1 MTEDLDRLLQDARAR
16 IAAAARRTDVEEARV
31 ALLGRNSDLTQQLR
45 GIATLPPEQRG
56 PVGKALNE
64 VRQAIEA
71 AFSEREAAVAEREL
85 GEQLERERVDVTLPG
100 AVVPRGGLHVL
111 TQTRREIED
120 IFLGLGYE
128 IAEGPEIELEYNNFA
143 ALNFSDDHPAK
154 AETDTL
160 WIAPGVLLRTHTSPV
175 QARELR
181 AGPPPI
187 YVIVPGRVYRRDT
200 PDATHS
206 PIFHQVE
213 GLVVDR
219 GTTLAD
225 LKGTLAHFARSLFGA
240 DRETRFRTSFFPFT
254 EPSVEVDVS
263 CFLCDGSGCAV
274 CKHSGW
280 VEILGAGEVDPN
292 VLAMADLDTSEWQG
306 FAFGMGI
313 ERIAFLKY
321 GFPDLRMLYDNDLRF
336 LEQFP
341 A

>member
-1 MTEDLDRLLQDARAR
+1 MTDDLERLLHEARER
-16 IAAAARRTDVEEARV
+16 IGGASLRAALEEARV
-31 ALLGRNSDLTQQLR
+31 SLLGRNAELTQRLR
-45 GIATLPPEQRG
+45 GIATLPPEERG
-56 PVGKALNE
+56 PVGKRLNE
-64 VRQAIEA
+64 FRQTIEA
-71 AFSEREAAVAEREL
+71 MLAERESMVAAKEL

-100 AVVPRGGLHVL
+100 AVIPRGGLHLL

-120 IFLGLGYE
+120 IFIGLGYN

-160 WIAPGVLLRTHTSPV
+160 WIAPGVCLRTHTSPV
-175 QARELR
+175 QARTLR
-181 AGPPPI
+181 AQEPPI

-219 GTTLAD
+219 GITLGD
-225 LKGTLAHFARSLFGA
+225 LKGTLAYLARELFGA

-263 CFLCDGSGCAV
+263 CFLCGGAGCGV

-280 VEILGAGEVDPN
+280 IEILGAGEVDQN
-292 VLAMADLDTSEWQG
+292 VLEMAGLDTSVWQG

-341 A
+341 S

>member
-56 PVGKALNE
+56 PVGKQLNE

-71 AFSEREAAVAEREL
+71 AFAEREAEVAGQEL
-85 GEQLERERVDVTLPG
+85 AEQLERERVDVTLPG
-100 AVVPRGGLHVL
+100 AVVPRGGLHLL

-120 IFLGLGYE
+120 IFVGLGYQ

-160 WIAPGVLLRTHTSPV
+160 WVAPGVCLRTHTSPV
-175 QARELR
+175 QARALR
-181 AGPPPI
+181 AAPPPI

-219 GTTLAD
+219 GITLGD

>member
-1 MTEDLDRLLQDARAR
+1 MTEDLDRLLMDARAR
-16 IAAAARRTDVEEARV
+16 IDAASRRTDLEEARV
-31 ALLGRNSDLTQQLR
+31 ALLGRSSELTQQLR

-56 PVGKALNE
+56 PVGKRLNE

-71 AFSEREAAVAEREL
+71 AFAEREAEVAAREL
-85 GEQLERERVDVTLPG
+85 AEQLERERVDVTLPG
-100 AVVPRGGLHVL
+100 AVVPRGGLHLL

-175 QARELR
+175 QARALR

-219 GTTLAD
+219 GITLGD
-225 LKGTLAHFARSLFGA
+225 LKGTLAYFARSLFGA

-263 CFLCDGSGCAV
+263 CFLCDGAGCVV

-280 VEILGAGEVDPN
+280 IEILGAGQVDPN
-292 VLAMADLDTSEWQG
+292 VLAMAGLDTSEWQG

>member
-1 MTEDLDRLLQDARAR
+1 MADLDSLRTEAEAA
-16 IAAAARRTDVEEARV
+16 IAVASSSAELEELRV
-31 ALLGRNSDLTQQLR
+31 RYLGRKAELTQTLR
-45 GIATLPPEQRG
+45 GIRDLPPEQRG
-56 PVGKALNE
+56 PVGKRLNE

-71 AFSEREAAVAEREL
+71 AFAEREAEVAAREL
-85 GEQLERERVDVTLPG
+85 AEQLERERVDVTLPG
-100 AVVPRGGLHVL
+100 AVVPRGGLHLL

-175 QARELR
+175 QARALR

-219 GTTLAD
+219 GITLGD
-225 LKGTLAHFARSLFGA
+225 LKGTLAYFARSLFGA

-263 CFLCDGSGCAV
+263 CFLCDGAGCVV

-280 VEILGAGEVDPN
+280 IEILGAGEVDQN
-292 VLAMADLDTSEWQG
+292 VLAMAGLDTDEWQG

>member
-1 MTEDLDRLLQDARAR
+1 MDASGRPRAGR
-16 IAAAARRTDVEEARV
+16 TSTTPASRCWAAAA
-31 ALLGRNSDLTQQLR
+31 SSTQQLR
-45 GIATLPPEQRG
+45 GIATLPPDQRG
-56 PVGKALNE
+56 PVGKQLNE

-71 AFSEREAAVAEREL
+71 AFAEREAEVAEREL
-85 GEQLERERVDVTLPG
+85 AEQLERERVDVTLPG
-100 AVVPRGGLHVL
+100 AVVPRGGLHLL

-120 IFLGLGYE
+120 IFIGLGYE

-160 WIAPGVLLRTHTSPV
+160 WIAPGVCLRTHTSPV
-175 QARELR
+175 QARALR

-219 GTTLAD
+219 GITLAD
-225 LKGTLAHFARSLFGA
+225 LKGTLAYLARSLFGA

-292 VLAMADLDTSEWQG
+292 VLEMADLDTSEWRG

>member
-1 MTEDLDRLLQDARAR
+1 MTEDLERLLQEARAR
-16 IAAAARRTDVEEARV
+16 IEHASLRSALEEARGAV
-31 ALLGRNSDLTQQLR
+31 LGRNAELTQRLR
-45 GIATLPPEQRG
+45 GIASLPPEQRG

-64 VRQAIEA
+64 VRQGIEA
-71 AFSEREAAVAEREL
+71 AFAAREAAVAEREL
-85 GEQLERERVDVTLPG
+85 GERLERERVDVTLPG

-120 IFLGLGYE
+120 VFLGLGYTV
-128 IAEGPEIELEYNNFA
+128 AEGPEIELEFNNFA

-181 AGPPPI
+181 AGTPPI

-219 GTTLAD
+219 GITLGD
-225 LKGTLAHFARSLFGA
+225 LKGTLAYLARALFGA

-263 CFLCDGSGCAV
+263 CFLCDGSGCVV

-280 VEILGAGEVDPN
+280 IEILGAGQVDPN
-292 VLAMADLDTSEWQG
+292 VLEMAGLDTSEWQG

-341 A
+341 S

>member
-1 MTEDLDRLLQDARAR
+1 MTEDLDRLLTDARTR
-16 IAAAARRTDVEEARV
+16 IDAATRRTDLEEARV
-31 ALLGRNSDLTQQLR
+31 ALLGRNSELTQQLR

-56 PVGKALNE
+56 PVGKRLNE

-71 AFSEREAAVAEREL
+71 AFAEREAAVAAREL
-85 GEQLERERVDVTLPG
+85 AEQLERERVDVTLPG
-100 AVVPRGGLHVL
+100 AVVPRGGLHLL

-160 WIAPGVLLRTHTSPV
+160 WLAPGVLLRTHTSPV
-175 QARELR
+175 QARALR

-219 GTTLAD
+219 GITLGD

-292 VLAMADLDTSEWQG
+292 VLAMAGLDTDDWQG

>member
-1 MTEDLDRLLQDARAR
+1 MTEDLDRLLMDARTR
-16 IAAAARRTDVEEARV
+16 IDAASRRTDLEEARV
-31 ALLGRNSDLTQQLR
+31 ALLGRNSELTQQLR
-45 GIATLPPEQRG
+45 GIATLPPDQRG
-56 PVGKALNE
+56 PVGKRLNE

-71 AFSEREAAVAEREL
+71 AFAEREAEVAAREL
-85 GEQLERERVDVTLPG
+85 AEQLERERVDVTLPG
-100 AVVPRGGLHVL
+100 AVVPRGGLHLL

-175 QARELR
+175 QARALR

-219 GTTLAD
+219 GITLGD
-225 LKGTLAHFARSLFGA
+225 LKGTLAYFARSLFGA

-263 CFLCDGSGCAV
+263 CFLCDGAGCVV

-280 VEILGAGEVDPN
+280 IEILGAGEVDQN
-292 VLAMADLDTSEWQG
+292 VLAMAGLDTDEWQG

>member
-1 MTEDLDRLLQDARAR
+1 MTDDLDRLVQEARDR
-16 IAAAARRTDVEEARV
+16 IGGASRRAALEEARV
-31 ALLGRNSDLTQQLR
+31 SLLGRNAELTQRLR
-45 GIATLPPEQRG
+45 GIAGLPPEERG
-56 PVGKALNE
+56 PVGKRLNE
-64 VRQAIEA
+64 VRQTIEVMLQ
-71 AFSEREAAVAEREL
+71 EREAAVGEREL
-85 GEQLERERVDVTLPG
+85 AEQLERERVDVTLPG
-100 AVVPRGGLHVL
+100 SVVPRGGLHLL

-120 IFLGLGYE
+120 IFIGLGYT

-175 QARELR
+175 QARTLR
-181 AGPPPI
+181 TEEPPI

-219 GTTLAD
+219 GITLAD
-225 LKGTLAHFARSLFGA
+225 LKGTLAYVARELFGA

-263 CFLCDGSGCAV
+263 CFLCDGAGCGV

-280 VEILGAGEVDPN
+280 IEILGAGQVDPN
-292 VLAMADLDTSEWQG
+292 VLEMAGLDTAVWQG

-341 A
+341 S

>member
-1 MTEDLDRLLQDARAR
+1 MAENIDQLLADARAR
-16 IAAAARRTDVEEARV
+16 IAAADDPEALEEARV
-31 ALLGRNSDLTQQLR
+31 AVLGRASPLTALLR
-45 GIATLPPEQRG
+45 GIATLPAEERATT
-56 PVGKALNE
+56 GKRLNE
-64 VRQAIEA
+64 ARLAIEA
-71 AFSEREAAVAEREL
+71 TFASREAEVSARAAGARLAAE
-85 GEQLERERVDVTLPG
+85 QVDVTLPG
-100 AVVPRGGLHVL
+100 AAIPLGGLHVL

-120 IFLGLGYE
+120 VFIGLGYQ
-128 IAEGPEIELEYNNFA
+128 IAEGPEVELEFNNFA
-143 ALNFSDDHPAK
+143 ALNFPDDHPAK

-160 WIAPGVLLRTHTSPV
+160 WIAEGVCLRTHTSPV
-175 QARELR
+175 QARVLR
-181 AGPPPI
+181 AQEPPV

-213 GLVVDR
+213 GLVVDE
-219 GTTLAD
+219 GITLAD
-225 LKGTLAHFARSLFGA
+225 LKGTLGYVARELFGA

-263 CFLCDGSGCAV
+263 CFLCDGAGCAV

-280 VEILGAGEVDPN
+280 IEILGAGEVDPN
-292 VLAMADLDTSEWQG
+292 VIEMAGHDPARWQG

-313 ERIAFLKY
+313 ERIAFLKH
-321 GFPDLRMLYDNDLRF
+321 GFPDLRLLYDDDLRF

>member
-1 MTEDLDRLLQDARAR
+1 MTEDLERLLQEARAR
-16 IAAAARRTDVEEARV
+16 IERASLRASLEEARV
-31 ALLGRNSDLTQQLR
+31 ALLGRNAELTQRLR
-45 GIATLPPEQRG
+45 GIASLPPEQRG

-71 AFSEREAAVAEREL
+71 AFAEREASVAEREL

-120 IFLGLGYE
+120 VFLGLGYT
-128 IAEGPEIELEYNNFA
+128 IAEGPEIELEFNNFA

-219 GTTLAD
+219 GITLGD
-225 LKGTLAHFARSLFGA
+225 LKGTLAYFARSLFGA

-263 CFLCDGSGCAV
+263 CFLCDGSGCVV

-280 VEILGAGEVDPN
+280 IEILGAGQVDPN
-292 VLAMADLDTSEWQG
+292 VLAMAGLDTSEWQG

>member
-1 MTEDLDRLLQDARAR
+1 MTEDLERLLQEARAR
-16 IAAAARRTDVEEARV
+16 IERASLRSALEEARV
-31 ALLGRNSDLTQQLR
+31 ALLGRNAELTQRLR
-45 GIATLPPEQRG
+45 GIASLPPDQRG

-71 AFSEREAAVAEREL
+71 AFTEREAAVAEREL

-120 IFLGLGYE
+120 VFLGLGYT

-219 GTTLAD
+219 GITLGD
-225 LKGTLAHFARSLFGA
+225 LKGTLAYFARSLFGA

-263 CFLCDGSGCAV
+263 CFLCDGTGCVV

-280 VEILGAGEVDPN
+280 IEILGAGQVDPN
-292 VLAMADLDTSEWQG
+292 VLEMAGLDTSEWQG

>member
-1 MTEDLDRLLQDARAR
+1 MTADLDRLLEDARAR
-16 IAAAARRTDVEEARV
+16 IAAAARRSDLEDARV
-31 ALLGRNSDLTQQLR
+31 ALLGRSSDLTQQLR
-45 GIATLPPEQRG
+45 GIATLPPDQRG
-56 PVGKALNE
+56 PVGKQLNE

-71 AFSEREAAVAEREL
+71 SFAEREAAVAEREL
-85 GEQLERERVDVTLPG
+85 AEQLERERVDVTLPG
-100 AVVPRGGLHVL
+100 AVVPRGGLHLL

-120 IFLGLGYE
+120 IFVGLGYQ

-160 WIAPGVLLRTHTSPV
+160 WIAPGVCLRTHTSPV
-175 QARELR
+175 QARALR

-219 GTTLAD
+219 GITLGD

-280 VEILGAGEVDPN
+280 IEILGAGEVDPN
-292 VLAMADLDTSEWQG
+292 VLEMADLDTSEWQG

>member
-1 MTEDLDRLLQDARAR
+1 MTDDLERLLQEARDR
-16 IAAAARRTDVEEARV
+16 IGGASTRAALEEARV
-31 ALLGRNSDLTQQLR
+31 SLLGRNAELTQRLR
-45 GIATLPPEQRG
+45 GIAGLPPEERG
-56 PVGKALNE
+56 PVGKRLNE
-64 VRQAIEA
+64 VRQTIEA
-71 AFSEREAAVAEREL
+71 MLQEREAAVGEREL
-85 GEQLERERVDVTLPG
+85 AEQLERERVDVTLPG
-100 AVVPRGGLHVL
+100 SVIPRGGLHL
-111 TQTRREIED
+111 MTQTRREIED
-120 IFLGLGYE
+120 IFIGLGYT

-175 QARELR
+175 QARTLR
-181 AGPPPI
+181 TDEPPI

-206 PIFHQVE
+206 PIFHQIE

-219 GTTLAD
+219 GITLAD
-225 LKGTLAHFARSLFGA
+225 LKGTLAYVARELFGA

-263 CFLCDGSGCAV
+263 CFLCDGAGCGV

-280 VEILGAGEVDPN
+280 IEILGAGQVDPN
-292 VLAMADLDTSEWQG
+292 VLEMAGLDTAVWQG

-313 ERIAFLKY
+313 ERISFLQH

-341 A
+341 S

>member
-1 MTEDLDRLLQDARAR
+1 MTEDLDRLLMDARAR
-16 IAAAARRTDVEEARV
+16 IDAASRRTDLEEARV
-31 ALLGRNSDLTQQLR
+31 ALLGRSSELTQQLR

-56 PVGKALNE
+56 PVGKRLNE

-71 AFSEREAAVAEREL
+71 AFAEREAEVAAREL
-85 GEQLERERVDVTLPG
+85 AEQLERERVDVTLPG
-100 AVVPRGGLHVL
+100 AVVPRGGLHLL

-175 QARELR
+175 QARALR

-219 GTTLAD
+219 GITLGD
-225 LKGTLAHFARSLFGA
+225 LKGTLAYFARSLFGA

-263 CFLCDGSGCAV
+263 CFLCDGAGCVV

-280 VEILGAGEVDPN
+280 IEILGAGEVDQN
-292 VLAMADLDTSEWQG
+292 VLAMAGLDTDEWQG

>member
-1 MTEDLDRLLQDARAR
+1 MAENIDQLLDDARAR
-16 IAAAARRTDVEEARV
+16 IAAARGPAELEEARV
-31 ALLGRNSDLTQQLR
+31 ALLGRGSPLTGLLR
-45 GIATLPPEQRG
+45 GIATLPPEERAAT
-56 PVGKALNE
+56 GKRLNE
-64 VRQAIEA
+64 VRIAIEA
-71 AFSEREAAVAEREL
+71 TFAEREAEVSARAVEERL
-85 GEQLERERVDVTLPG
+85 AAERVDVTLPG
-100 AVVPRGGLHVL
+100 AVIPRGGLHVL

-120 IFLGLGYE
+120 IFLGLGYL
-128 IAEGPEIELEYNNFA
+128 IAEGPEVELEFNNFA
-143 ALNFSDDHPAK
+143 ALNFPDDHPAK

-175 QARELR
+175 QARVLR
-181 AGPPPI
+181 EQEPPV

-213 GLVVDR
+213 GLVVDE
-219 GTTLAD
+219 GITLAD
-225 LKGTLAHFARSLFGA
+225 LKGTLAYFARELFGA

-263 CFLCDGSGCAV
+263 CFLCDGAGCAV

-280 VEILGAGEVDPN
+280 IEILGAGEVDPN
-292 VLAMADLDTSEWQG
+292 VIEMAGHDATRWQG

-313 ERIAFLKY
+313 ERIAFLKH
-321 GFPDLRMLYDNDLRF
+321 GFPDLRLLYDDDLRF

-341 A
+341 S

>member
-31 ALLGRNSDLTQQLR
+31 ALLGRNSDLTRQLR

-56 PVGKALNE
+56 PVGKQLNE

-71 AFSEREAAVAEREL
+71 AFAEREAEVAAREL
-85 GEQLERERVDVTLPG
+85 AEQLERERVDVTLPG
-100 AVVPRGGLHVL
+100 HVVPRGGLHLL

-160 WIAPGVLLRTHTSPV
+160 WIAPGVCLRTHTSPV
-175 QARELR
+175 QARALR

-219 GTTLAD
+219 GITLGD

>member
-1 MTEDLDRLLQDARAR
+1 MTDDLDRLLQEARER
-16 IAAAARRTDVEEARV
+16 IGGASLRAALEEARV
-31 ALLGRNSDLTQQLR
+31 SLLGRNAELTQRLR
-45 GIATLPPEQRG
+45 GIATLPPEERG
-56 PVGKALNE
+56 PVGKRLNE
-64 VRQAIEA
+64 FRQSIEA
-71 AFSEREAAVAEREL
+71 MLAERESIVAAKEL

-100 AVVPRGGLHVL
+100 AVIPRGGLHLL

-120 IFLGLGYE
+120 IFIGLGYD

-154 AETDTL
+154 SETDTL
-160 WIAPGVLLRTHTSPV
+160 WIAPGVCLRTHTSPV
-175 QARELR
+175 QARTLR
-181 AGPPPI
+181 AQEPPI

-219 GTTLAD
+219 GITLGD
-225 LKGTLAHFARSLFGA
+225 LKGTLAYLARELFGA

-263 CFLCDGSGCAV
+263 CFLCGGAGCGV

-280 VEILGAGEVDPN
+280 IEILGAGEVDQN
-292 VLAMADLDTSEWQG
+292 VLEMAGLDTSVWQG

-341 A
+341 S